1 MLHRASWSD
10 QGRALVERLLVS
22 DSGQDLIEYAL
33 LAGLVSLVTVGV
45 VSTLGG
51 SIQTALWDPLNVPF

>member
-1 MLHRASWSD
+1 MLRKASWHA
-10 QGRALVERLLVS
+10 QGRALARRLLVS

-45 VSTLGG
+45 VASLGT
-51 SIQTALWDPLNVPF
+51 SIQSALWDPLNVPF